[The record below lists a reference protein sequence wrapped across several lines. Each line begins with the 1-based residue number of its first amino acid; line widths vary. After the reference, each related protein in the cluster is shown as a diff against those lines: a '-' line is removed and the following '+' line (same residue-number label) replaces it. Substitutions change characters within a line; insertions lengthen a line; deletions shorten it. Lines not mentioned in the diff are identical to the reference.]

1 MYTLNFN
8 EKQKKFFLEL
18 VIYASLANKV
28 LEGCEKAVIDSYAE
42 DMSISVNNYTPTQ
55 KLDDVLV
62 AIKKCSDM
70 KIRKMMFGEMLS
82 VLTVDGTLD
91 EEENKFIAIVLD
103 KLEIPKKEASKM
115 ISLCNTIMVAYNEL
129 GLIINE

>member
-1 MYTLNFN
+1 MYTSNFN
-8 EKQKKFFLEL
+8 ENQKEMFLEL
-18 VIYASLANKV
+18 VIYAALANKV

-42 DMSISVNNYTPTQ
+42 DMSISVNNYTPSK
-55 KLDDVLV
+55 KLDDVLI

-91 EEENKFIAIVLD
+91 EKENEFIAIVLD
-103 KLEIPKKEASKM
+103 KLEIPQNEASKM
-115 ISLCNTIMVAYNEL
+115 ISLCNTIMDAYNEL
-129 GLIINE
+129 GLIISK